1 MKPLTLF
8 SRTRALIAL
17 GMSAGLLMN
26 QPIAAAGKP
35 TLLFER
41 TRNADE
47 EEKPGRKNSSQ
58 ARSSSSRNNNSV
70 KIFPDIL
77 KRDMHVV
84 AKSKEGKTIDFF
96 VFDTEGTLI
105 QNYRMKEKDHIR
117 IAGLAR
123 GKYIYRVF
131 CGDTETAYGDF
142 EIR

>member
-1 MKPLTLF
+1 MKPLNLLT
-8 SRTRALIAL
+8 RTRALIAL

-35 TLLFER
+35 NLSIER
-41 TRNADE
+41 PLNTDE
-47 EEKPGRKNSSQ
+47 EEKPAKKTAGQGK
-58 ARSSSSRNNNSV
+58 SSSSRNNNSV

-84 AKSKEGKTIDFF
+84 AKDNKGKSIDFF
-96 VFDTEGTLI
+96 VFDLEGTLI

-131 CGDTETAYGDF
+131 CGDVETAHGDF

>member
-8 SRTRALIAL
+8 SRTRALIAR

-35 TLLFER
+35 HLSIER
-41 TRNADE
+41 PMSADE
-47 EEKPGRKNSSQ
+47 EDKPAKKTAGQGK
-58 ARSSSSRNNNSV
+58 SSSSRNNNAV

-84 AKSKEGKTIDFF
+84 AKENKGKTIDFF
-96 VFDTEGTLI
+96 VFDLEGTLI

-117 IAGLAR
+117 IAGLSR

-131 CGDTETAYGDF
+131 CGDDEMAHGDF